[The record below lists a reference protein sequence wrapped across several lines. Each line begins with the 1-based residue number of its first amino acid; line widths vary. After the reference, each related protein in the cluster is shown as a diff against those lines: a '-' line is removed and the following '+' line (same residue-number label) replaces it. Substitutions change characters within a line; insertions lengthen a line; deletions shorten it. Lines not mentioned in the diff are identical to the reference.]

1 MRTRRESLSSDG
13 GGASAGR
20 PLRTAFGD
28 RSKAARSGRAVRR
41 GRKGAASLDYVLI
54 LAVLL
59 PLVALSIALSKLVM
73 GLAYEVLCVLVSW
86 PFM

>member
-1 MRTRRESLSSDG
+1 MRMRRENLCSDR

-20 PLRTAFGD
+20 PSRTKFGG
-28 RSKAARSGRAVRR
+28 RSKAARSGRALRR

-59 PLVALSIALSKLVM
+59 PLVALSIAMSKLVM